1 MPRRRGRYSGRFLI
15 GLAVLVLVVGVFAGA
30 VAGYTV
36 TWGEIK
42 TLQDQVSSLE
52 GHLAELENSISS
64 INDQISELGKEN
76 VIYVVQENFSLPEL
90 YEKVKDAVVVIRA
103 VRSDGVAQGSGFW
116 YNFENQP
123 VIVTN
128 YHVVRGASEIV
139 VTLRN
144 GNAYPATLLGSDPYA
159 DLAIISASAPSQE
172 IRTLEITSSSTLKVG
187 DTVIAV
193 GNPYGLTG
201 SMTVGIVS
209 QLGRTLQES
218 TIGNYSIANII
229 QTSAPINPGNSGGP
243 LLNTRGEV
251 VGITTAIVAD
261 AQGLGFAVPSNTI
274 LREIE
279 SLVKTGT
286 YNRHP
291 WLGIFGRDMD
301 YEIARAMNT
310 DVTYGWL
317 VVSVVPG
324 GPADKA
330 GLRGGTRQFLTSTGV
345 VVTIGGDILIAVD
358 GYRIITLDDLLSYLE
373 EYTTPGQVV
382 EFTVVR
388 NNTTIKVPVELG
400 TRPPLE

>member
-1 MPRRRGRYSGRFLI
+1 MPRRRGRYSGRLLI
-15 GLAVLVLVVGVFAGA
+15 GLVVLALAVGIFAGA
-30 VAGYTV
+30 VAGYAV
-36 TWGEIK
+36 TWQVVK
-42 TLQDQVSSLE
+42 TLQGQVSSLE
-52 GHLAELENSISS
+52 EQLLALENQISS
-64 INDQISELGKEN
+64 ISDQISGLEREN

-90 YEKVKDAVVVIRA
+90 YEKVKDAVVVIR
-103 VRSDGVAQGSGFW
+103 STLSGGVAQGSGFW
-116 YNFENQP
+116 YNFEGQP

-128 YHVVRGASEIV
+128 YHVISGASEIV

-159 DLAIISASAPSQE
+159 DLAVLSLSAPGHE
-172 IRTLEITSSSTLKVG
+172 IKTLEIVSSSTLKVG
-187 DTVIAV
+187 DTVVAV

-209 QLGRTLQES
+209 QLGRTIQES

-243 LLNTRGEV
+243 LLNVLGQV

-261 AQGLGFAVPSNTI
+261 SQGLGFAVPSNTI

-279 SLVKTGT
+279 SLIKTGT
-286 YNRHP
+286 YNKHP
-291 WLGIFGRDMD
+291 WLGILGRDMD
-301 YEIARAMNT
+301 YEIAQAMKT

-330 GLRGGTRQFLTSTGV
+330 GLRGGTKQYLTSTGT

-358 GYRIITLDDLLSYLE
+358 GHRIITLDDLMSYLE
-373 EYTTPGQVV
+373 ENTTPGQVV
-382 EFTVVR
+382 KFTVVR
-388 NNTTIKVPVELG
+388 NNTTISVSVELG
-400 TRPPLE
+400 TRPPL

>member
-1 MPRRRGRYSGRFLI
+1 MPRRRGRYSGRLLI
-15 GLAVLVLVVGVFAGA
+15 GLIVVALLVGVFAGA
-30 VAGYTV
+30 VSGYAV
-36 TWGEIK
+36 AWQEVK
-42 TLQDQVSSLE
+42 RLQDQVSSLSDQV
-52 GHLAELENSISS
+52 ADLENQVSS
-64 INDQISELGKEN
+64 LSGQIVGLGKEN
-76 VIYVVQENFSLPEL
+76 VVYLVQENFSLPDL
-90 YEKVKDAVVVIRA
+90 YEKVKDAVVVIRST
-103 VRSDGVAQGSGFW
+103 RSTGVAQGSGFW
-116 YNFENQP
+116 YSFEGQP

-128 YHVVRGASEIV
+128 YHVVNGATEIV

-159 DLAIISASAPSQE
+159 DLAVLSVSAPKDE
-172 IRTLEITSSSTLKVG
+172 IKTLEIVSSSTLKVG
-187 DTVIAV
+187 DTVVAV

-243 LLNTRGEV
+243 LLNVRGEV

-261 AQGLGFAVPSNTI
+261 SQGLGFAVPSNTI
-274 LREIE
+274 LREIG
-279 SLVKTGT
+279 SLIKTGS
-286 YNRHP
+286 YNKHP
-291 WLGIFGRDMD
+291 WLGILGRDMD
-301 YEIARAMNT
+301 YEIARAMNV

-330 GLRGGTRQFLTSTGV
+330 GLRGGTKQYLTSTGTL
-345 VVTIGGDILIAVD
+345 VTIGGDILIAID
-358 GYRIITLDDLLSYLE
+358 GHRIITLDDLLSYLE
-373 EYTTPGQVV
+373 EYTAPGQVV

-388 NNTTIKVPVELG
+388 NNTTIYVSLELG
-400 TRPPLE
+400 ARPPPS